1 MPLYHVWFSTKR
13 RKWLLQG
20 QVLDAAREEIAK
32 AALQH
37 SVRLIEHEPLV
48 DHVHMLIEVDDARA
62 LAKAMNYVKGTS
74 ARRIFKRFPELKLDA
89 HTTSFWQ
96 AHDGS
101 KLISEEARAAVTHYI
116 RTQWD
121 RLEEF
126 ER

>member
-1 MPLYHVWFSTKR
+1 MALYHVWFATKR

-20 QVLDAAREEIAK
+20 EVLNAAREEIAK

-37 SVRLIEHEPLV
+37 SIHLIEHEAIV
-48 DHVHMLIEVDDARA
+48 DHVHLLLEGDDPMT
-62 LAKAMNYVKGTS
+62 LSKAMNYVKGTS

-89 HTTSFWQ
+89 HTTSLWQ
-96 AHDGS
+96 SHYGS
-101 KLISEEARAAVTHYI
+101 KLIPEEARATVTQYI